1 MAEQPLL
8 DYAYAMQAIAQPKLW
23 AGHQPLGAM
32 WRRVAGGRIPSL
44 FEINVALEVNGAVRR
59 GWRVQVSYQR
69 SPRGFH
75 PDNFGASLLI
85 DNARVLAFDSG
96 KPWRHRNKVGVG
108 EPYYQQRVDHPHWH
122 RPVADASHGYAE
134 PLDPALSQAA
144 LWQLF
149 LERANIEGA
158 PDFQIPPG
166 EQGEL
171 YELY

>member
-1 MAEQPLL
+1 MADMPLL
-8 DYAYAMQAIAQPKLW
+8 DYAYAMQAIAQPKQW
-23 AGHQPLGAM
+23 VGHKPMGAM
-32 WRRVAGGRIPSL
+32 WRRAAGGRIPGL
-44 FEINVALEVNGAVRR
+44 FEINVALEIHGLVRR

-85 DNARVLAFDSG
+85 DNARVLGFDSG
-96 KPWRHRNKVGVG
+96 KPSRHRNKVGQS
-108 EPYYQQRVDHPHWH
+108 EAYYHQRVDHPHWH
-122 RPVADASHGYAE
+122 RPVPEASYGYAE
-134 PLDPALSQAA
+134 PLDSDLSQLS

-158 PDFQIPPG
+158 PGFQPPPG

-171 YELY
+171 L